1 MSQRRQEARRAE
13 RERRRQQRREQRME
27 QRRVGAGPAAGAR
40 VSTAVRPRAVGR
52 TGRRRLPWI
61 ITGVA
66 AGVVLAVGA
75 VFVVR
80 AQMEPLPGQK
90 FPTNGNAHV
99 LPGEAHGAY
108 FSNPPTSG
116 WHYDSVPA
124 PSSEAYTEPLPPEAL
139 PHFMEHGGVWVLYR
153 PDASEA
159 VKQQLKAIVD
169 KYLARKKPV
178 ALAPYPPAG
187 YPLPE
192 HPINLIAW
200 QYLLG
205 LDSVDQKKI
214 EDFIERHTCRYTPEG
229 TGAGNGCPRGV
240 VRGQTAPPV
249 DAGEGGFKV
258 PVPTAA
264 PQTTAVAGPTAP
276 AGAVGP
282 TPPAAT
288 ATPAR

>member
-27 QRRVGAGPAAGAR
+27 QRRLGTVGTGAGA
-40 VSTAVRPRAVGR
+40 STTAVRARGTGR
-52 TGRRRLPWI
+52 TVRRRWPWI
-61 ITGVA
+61 VAGVA
-66 AGVVLAVGA
+66 AGAVLALVI
-75 VFVVR
+75 VFIVR
-80 AQMEPLPGQK
+80 AQMQPLPGQK

-116 WHYDSVPA
+116 WHYDTVPA
-124 PSSEAYTEPLPPEAL
+124 PSSEAYTEPLAPEAL

-153 PDASEA
+153 PDVSDD

-178 ALAPYPPAG
+178 ALAPYPPPG
-187 YPLPE
+187 YPQPE
-192 HPINLIAW
+192 HPINVIAW

-205 LDSVDQKKI
+205 LDSVDRKQI
-214 EDFIERHTCRYTPEG
+214 EEFIERHACRYTPEG

-240 VRGQTAPPV
+240 VRGQTAPAV

-258 PVPTAA
+258 PTPTAA
-264 PQTTAVAGPTAP
+264 QQPTSAAGPSTP
-276 AGAVGP
+276 AAVGP

-288 ATPAR
+288 ATPSR

>member
-27 QRRVGAGPAAGAR
+27 QRRLSAVGAGAGTSTTAIRAR
-40 VSTAVRPRAVGR
+40 GAGR
-52 TGRRRLPWI
+52 TARRRWPWI
-61 ITGVA
+61 VAGVA
-66 AGVVLAVGA
+66 AGVAVA
-75 VFVVR
+75 LVIVFIVR
-80 AQMEPLPGQK
+80 AQMQPLPGQK

-116 WHYDSVPA
+116 WHYDTVPA
-124 PSSEAYTEPLPPEAL
+124 PSSEAYTEPLAPEAL

-153 PDASEA
+153 PDASDD

-187 YPLPE
+187 YPQPE
-192 HPINLIAW
+192 HPINVIAW

-205 LDSVDQKKI
+205 LDSVDRKKI
-214 EDFIERHTCRYTPEG
+214 EEFIERHTCRYTPEG

-249 DAGEGGFKV
+249 DAGDGGFKV
-258 PVPTAA
+258 PTPAAAPQPTAA
-264 PQTTAVAGPTAP
+264 AAP
-276 AGAVGP
+276 ATPAPVGP

-288 ATPAR
+288 VTPAR

>member
-13 RERRRQQRREQRME
+13 RERRRQQRREQRLE
-27 QRRVGAGPAAGAR
+27 QRRVSPASATGGTATTAAKAR
-40 VSTAVRPRAVGR
+40 TVGR
-52 TGRRRLPWI
+52 AARRRLPWI
-61 ITGVA
+61 IAGIA
-66 AGVVLAVGA
+66 AGVVLAVGI
-75 VFVVR
+75 VVVVR
-80 AQMEPLPGQK
+80 AQMAPLPGQK

-124 PSSEAYTEPLPPEAL
+124 PSSEAYTEPLAPEAL

-153 PDASEA
+153 PDVGDE

-187 YPLPE
+187 YPQPE
-192 HPINLIAW
+192 HPINVIAW

-205 LDSVDQKKI
+205 LDTVDRKKI
-214 EDFIERHTCRYTPEG
+214 EDFIERHACRYTPEG

-240 VRGQTAPPV
+240 VRGQTAPAV
-249 DAGEGGFKV
+249 DAGENGFKV
-258 PVPTAA
+258 PTPTAA
-264 PQTTAVAGPTAP
+264 PQPTAAAGPTTP
-276 AGAVGP
+276 VAVGP
-282 TPPAAT
+282 TPPTAAT
-288 ATPAR
+288 TPSR